1 MKFIPHDYQRR
12 AIDKIMSTPAVGL
25 FLEMGLGK
33 TAISLTAAAKL
44 IYEDFAVSRVL
55 VIAPLKVAEDTW
67 SRESAKWDHLK
78 DLKIAKIL
86 GTAKQRKAAADS
98 DADVYVVNR
107 ENVAWLTGLYPAKR
121 WRWDMV
127 IIDELS
133 SFKSNQAER
142 FKALRRVRPYID
154 RVVGLTGTP
163 NPNGYMDLWA
173 EVFLLDQG
181 ERLERTI
188 GRYRQLY
195 FRPGKGNGYV
205 TYEWLLL
212 PDADKAI
219 QKKIA
224 DITVSMKAE
233 DYLTLPDRIDNEVK
247 VALPAEVRATYKR
260 MERERLLELAGVE
273 ITAANAAAV
282 MGKLLQLSG
291 GAVYDDEGG
300 FVEFH
305 SEKTKALKDII
316 DTAGGPVLV
325 FYGYRHERAR
335 LLKDLAKLKPKELQ
349 TEEDI
354 TAWNEG
360 KIAVLIAHPASIGY
374 GLNLQAGGH
383 VIVWYSLPWSLEL
396 YQQANARLYRQG
408 QTEAVVVNHLIAIG
422 TADEQVMKSLKE
434 KNTGQAALM
443 AALKERITKEGIEDH
458 AEGERTTSEADLG

>member
-1 MKFIPHDYQRR
+1 MRFKPHDYQRR
-12 AIDKIMSTPAVGL
+12 AIDKIMTTPAVGL

-33 TAISLTAAAKL
+33 TVVSLTAAERL
-44 IYEDFAVSRVL
+44 IYDEFDVSRVL

-67 SRESAKWDHLK
+67 SREGSKWDHLK
-78 DLKIAKIL
+78 ELKIAKIL
-86 GTAKQRKAAADS
+86 GLARQRLAAAES
-98 DADVYVVNR
+98 EADVYVINR
-107 ENVAWLTGLYPAKR
+107 ENVVWLTQQFPASR

-133 SFKSNQAER
+133 SFKSSAAAR
-142 FKALRRVRPYID
+142 FKALRRVRPYIR

-173 EVFLLDQG
+173 EIFLLDQG

-188 GRYRQLY
+188 GRYRELY

-205 TYEWLLL
+205 TYEWRLL
-212 PDADKAI
+212 PEADKLI

-224 DITVSMKAE
+224 DITVSMRAA
-233 DYLTLPDRIDNEVK
+233 DYLELPEQVENEVK
-247 VALPAEVRATYKR
+247 VALPASARENYRK
-260 MERERLLELAGVE
+260 MEREHLLELAGAE
-273 ITAANAAAV
+273 ITAASAAAV

-305 SEKTKALKDII
+305 DEKIKALKDII

-325 FYGYRHERAR
+325 FYGFRHERAR
-335 LLKDLAKLKPKELQ
+335 LLKALAKLKPRELK
-349 TEEDI
+349 TEADI
-354 TAWNEG
+354 TDWNAG
-360 KIAVLIAHPASIGY
+360 AIPVLLAHPASVGY

-396 YQQANARLYRQG
+396 YQQANARLHRQG
-408 QTEAVVVNHLIAIG
+408 QREVVVVNHLIADG
-422 TADEQVMKSLKE
+422 TVDEQVIKSLRNKDV
-434 KNTGQAALM
+434 GQSALM
-443 AALKERITKEGIEDH
+443 AALKERIEEEG
-458 AEGERTTSEADLG
+458 

>member
-1 MKFIPHDYQRR
+1 MRFEPHDYQRR
-12 AIDKIMSTPAVGL
+12 AIDKIMTTPAVGL

-33 TAISLTAAAKL
+33 TAVSLTAAARL
-44 IYEDFAVSRVL
+44 IYEEFAVSRVL

-67 SRESAKWDHLK
+67 SREGAKWDHLQG
-78 DLKIAKIL
+78 LRIAKIL

-98 DADVYVVNR
+98 EADIYVVNR
-107 ENVAWLTGLYPAKR
+107 ENVVWLSKLYPANH

-133 SFKSNQAER
+133 SFKSSAAER
-142 FKALRRVRPYID
+142 FKALRRVRPFMR

-173 EVFLLDQG
+173 EIFLLDQG

-195 FRPGKGNGYV
+195 FKPGKGNGYV

-212 PDADKAI
+212 PEAEKTI
-219 QKKIA
+219 QSKIS
-224 DITVSMKAE
+224 DITVSMRAE
-233 DYLTLPDRIDNEVK
+233 DYLELPEQVENEVK
-247 VALPAEVRATYKR
+247 VALSATARATYKQ
-260 MERERLLELAGVE
+260 MEREHLLELAGVE

-282 MGKLLQLSG
+282 MGKLLQIAG
-291 GAVYDDEGG
+291 GAVYNDEGG
-300 FVEFH
+300 FTVFH
-305 SEKTKALKDII
+305 DEKITALKDII

-325 FYGYRHERAR
+325 FYGFRHERAR
-335 LLKDLAKLKPKELQ
+335 LLEALASLKPRELK
-349 TEEDI
+349 TEKDI
-354 TAWNEG
+354 SDWNAG
-360 KIAVLIAHPASIGY
+360 KVPVLLAHPASIGY

-396 YQQANARLYRQG
+396 YQQANARLHRQG
-408 QTEAVVVNHLIAIG
+408 QREVVIVNHLIAVG
-422 TADEQVMKSLKE
+422 TVDEQVIKSLRS

-443 AALKERITKEGIEDH
+443 AALKERIEEEG
-458 AEGERTTSEADLG
+458 

>member
-1 MKFIPHDYQRR
+1 MRFIPHEYQRR
-12 AIDKIMSTPAVGL
+12 AIDKIMTTPAVGL

-33 TAISLTAAAKL
+33 TVVSLTAAARL
-44 IYEDFAVSRVL
+44 IYEEFDVSRVL

-67 SRESAKWDHLK
+67 SREGSKWDHLK
-78 DLKIAKIL
+78 ELKIAKIL
-86 GTAKQRKAAADS
+86 GTAAQRRRAADS
-98 DADVYVVNR
+98 EADVYVVNR
-107 ENVAWLTGLYPAKR
+107 ENVVWLSKYYPASR

-133 SFKSNQAER
+133 SFKSSAAER
-142 FKALRRVRPYID
+142 FKALRRVRPYIR

-173 EVFLLDQG
+173 EIFLLDQG

-212 PDADKAI
+212 PEADKAI
-219 QKKIA
+219 QSKIA

-233 DYLTLPDRIDNEVK
+233 DYLSLPEKIENEVK
-247 VALPAEVRATYKR
+247 VVLPPEVKATYKQ
-260 MERERLLELAGVE
+260 MEREHLLELEETEV
-273 ITAANAAAV
+273 TAANAAAV
-282 MGKLLQLSG
+282 MNKLLQLSG

-300 FVEFH
+300 FIELH
-305 SEKTKALKDII
+305 EEKLKALRDII

-325 FYGYRHERAR
+325 FYGFRHERAR
-335 LLKDLAKLKPKELQ
+335 LLKALGKLKPRELQ
-349 TEEDI
+349 TEKDI
-354 TAWNEG
+354 DEWNAG
-360 KIAVLIAHPASIGY
+360 QIPVLLAHPGSVAY

-396 YQQANARLYRQG
+396 YQQANARLHRQG
-408 QTEAVVVNHLIAIG
+408 QTQAVVINHLIAVG
-422 TADEQVMKSLKE
+422 TVDEQVVKSLRAKD
-434 KNTGQAALM
+434 TGQAALM
-443 AALKERITKEGIEDH
+443 AALKERIEEEG
-458 AEGERTTSEADLG
+458 